1 MVAELENL
9 GGSRSGRE
17 GRLRMGTALAAVRF
31 LAAALPLMPT
41 KAELCMG
48 SLHRFERA
56 AKEASIEGGATR

>member
-1 MVAELENL
+1 
-9 GGSRSGRE
+9 
-17 GRLRMGTALAAVRF
+17 MGTALAAVRF